1 MMNCFPT
8 VYENELLY
16 SCISRYR
23 RMAGIVNKR
32 ALMKDLY
39 NEEVSL
45 NSVYFTVHCE
55 QLVDNLV
62 VNSTLTVDKIIK
74 ENTLFRVF
82 SSFLSEE
89 RTLNIFNGMKNS
101 NRFNPYAQMG
111 LTGAKIEMPNNL
123 LYCQKCLEEDVDKYG
138 ESYLRVL
145 HQVVGV
151 FYCNKHKI
159 PLLKSNI
166 CSCDSRV
173 DFTCIDDV
181 DFSKSVPIADNEFL
195 NINLKYIESVEYLLK
210 NDVPKK
216 EQEFFINL
224 YIDILRKKEFASE
237 NGSVYIKELE
247 ESFVDFYSNKYLKLM
262 QSEINIEDNNNW
274 FRRFIRSRSRQKHV
288 LRHLL
293 MIQFLGID
301 VKKVFEIEQ
310 VVGKKEYIY
319 VPNPRLDL
327 EIQRDRWLQV
337 LKENPNLK
345 KCEYKRI
352 GKGLYSWLYKN
363 DNEWFEKITPK
374 CIRNKL
380 K

>member
-32 ALMKDLY
+32 ALIKDLY

-45 NSVYFTVHCE
+45 NSVYFPVHCE
-55 QLVDNLV
+55 QLANNLI

-82 SSFLSEE
+82 SSFLSKE
-89 RTLNIFNGMKNS
+89 RALNIFNGMKSS
-101 NRFNPYAQMG
+101 NRFNSYAQFG

-123 LYCQKCLEEDVDKYG
+123 LYCPKCLEEDIKKHG
-138 ESYLRVL
+138 ESFWRVL

-166 CSCDSRV
+166 CSDDSRI
-173 DFTCIDDV
+173 DFRCIEDIN
-181 DFSKSVPIADNEFL
+181 FSKSVPIMDNEFI
-195 NINLKYIESVEYLLK
+195 NINLRYIELVKYLLK

-216 EQEFFINL
+216 EQKFFINM
-224 YIDILRKKEFASE
+224 YIDTLRKKGFASK
-237 NGSVYIKELE
+237 NGSLYIKELE
-247 ESFVDFYSNKYLKLM
+247 QAFVTFYSNKYLKLM
-262 QSEINIEDNNNW
+262 QSEINLEDNNNW
-274 FRRFIRSRSRQKHV
+274 FRRFIRSTSRQKHV

-301 VKKVFEIEQ
+301 IRDIFEIEQ

-319 VPNPRLDL
+319 IPNPRLDL
-327 EIQRDRWLQV
+327 ETQREKWLQV
-337 LKENPNLK
+337 LKDNPNLN
-345 KCEYKRI
+345 KCEYKKI

-363 DNEWFEKITPK
+363 DNEWFEMITPK
-374 CIRNKL
+374 RKIDK
-380 K
+380 